1 MELTTRQSKDT
12 IKGNILNLIG
22 LLLIINLLIA
32 VWVYGYL

>member
-1 MELTTRQSKDT
+1 MELMTCQTKDT
-12 IKGNILNLIG
+12 IKCNILNQIG